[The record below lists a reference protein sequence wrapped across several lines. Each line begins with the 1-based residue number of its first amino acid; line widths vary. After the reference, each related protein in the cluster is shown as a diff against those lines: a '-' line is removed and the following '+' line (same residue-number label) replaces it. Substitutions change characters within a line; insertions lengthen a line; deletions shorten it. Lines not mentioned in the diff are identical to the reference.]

1 MKSSPI
7 SVPIRPLCPT
17 FILDQ
22 HKAGR
27 SAGYFQALVIDVDTS
42 GFTQVTDAL
51 SVHGPQGA
59 EILASIIRAIFE
71 PMTSCVYEYGGF
83 VAHYTGDGFLAAFPE
98 TAGLGSTINRGLA
111 AGWEMRQ
118 TIRSR
123 HTYQTRFGTFTIN
136 ARIGIADGRINWR
149 ILRDASG
156 HRHIYYFDGTPIVD
170 AAKVRQMVG
179 PGELIATS
187 ATAAR
192 FSAAT
197 VTKSLQGGEARI
209 VEDAENLV
217 APFQLSPVPET
228 SDRLVTDFYPD
239 VVATAEGYGQFRW
252 TATLFVHLDRPKQEL
267 DAFVANL
274 FEAHDLFGGFINGIT
289 DGDKGCTALI
299 FWGAPIATEDDVGR
313 AIEFAV
319 HVLEKLGTSV
329 SAGLTYGLS
338 HAGFSGSRR
347 HEVYTCASRHVN
359 LAARLASRAAPGQIL
374 LDSSTRDHALGRFH
388 FEFVGNLE
396 LKGFSDPQPVYA
408 LGARRDVHAQVT
420 TSGDIVERGAQ
431 IKELLD
437 AVQAILQ
444 SGGGGAAVVT
454 GGAGSGKSTLLS
466 VVHQRLKEKN
476 TAQEMS
482 AVVISLIPETV
493 LERPLG
499 PFQRTL
505 EDVFKLS
512 ALRDEEHRR
521 STFLAEFESLCDQT
535 SDSALREEL
544 AFTRSFIAALLNV
557 HWAGSTYAQVGPE
570 LRYRNTFR
578 GIIASLRA
586 LAGRNPL
593 VLIAENVGTFDTA
606 SKEMLDLVSSQSGFP
621 VALLASCRLDDN
633 GNVPDVPFG
642 SASIRAMIRLDSLSP
657 SGVRQIAE
665 RALGSPVSQRLVE
678 YLRDK
683 SAGNPLYLEQLIL
696 TLSSSGGFLYR
707 GKGLNARVELA
718 PDAVAHLPQGLS
730 GILMAR
736 IDRLP
741 GRLKSVIQ
749 VAAVLGDEF
758 GAPLL
763 REMLND
769 DRMIADALEEGQAQQ
784 IWTERSP
791 GHYRFR
797 HAMLRN
803 AIYDMQ
809 LVVVRR
815 NLHRQAAQT
824 LESLSGEGDLD
835 RMEALAYHFEQ
846 GEMPEEAQHYLRKAG
861 DMAHQRLDA
870 PRAIYL
876 YRRLLKYSIELDLQV
891 SISARLGALLALTG
905 DWEEAVQVLEHGLSG
920 ILAAEDPRQE
930 IDMLIVLGDVLR
942 QSGDVARA
950 RERLELAWAI
960 ARRADDQEMV
970 GKSLSMLAGTYKYS
984 GDYYH
989 AQEFYRQSLA
999 VGERL
1004 EDQNLIAISLAGI
1017 ASAHGLLGSYRQ
1029 AIENNRRA
1037 IPILEQLGN
1046 KQELAYPIGNLGI
1059 DLFTVGEYDEALE
1072 VLERALKVSNSIG
1085 DRPGVWFA
1093 NHFIGRVH
1101 HECGK
1106 LGLAIKAY
1114 EQAMRERRVLG
1125 GDAIPYETLPH
1136 FAAAK
1141 ASLGADAEAIDALSA
1156 HLDMLQGG
1164 EADHEHGLTYL
1175 GVAKLLRKRSSLTA
1189 EARSKLDQL
1198 SRRGLGTTG
1207 LVWLRKADQS
1217 ARAGRAMGLGS
1228 RIRVLVE
1235 CASQWIEPGEDQ
1247 RMAIGCLA
1255 AAHQLAS
1262 DYSLAGER
1270 RFVLT
1275 AVRDMGLDIE
1285 ALKRVPALLLPFA
1298 KD

>member
-1 MKSSPI
+1 MISSPI

-27 SAGYFQALVIDVDTS
+27 SSGYFQALAIDVDTS
-42 GFTQVTDAL
+42 GFTRVTDAL
-51 SVHGPQGA
+51 SVHGPPGA
-59 EILASIIRAIFE
+59 EILAGIIRAIFE
-71 PMTSCVYEYGGF
+71 PMTSCVYEHGGF
-83 VAHYTGDGFLAAFPE
+83 VAHYTGDGFLAVFPE
-98 TAGLGSTINRGLA
+98 TAGLGSVINRGLA

-136 ARIGIADGRINWR
+136 ARIGIADGRVNWR
-149 ILRDASG
+149 ILGDSSG
-156 HRHIYYFDGTPIVD
+156 RRHIYYFDGAPVVD
-170 AAKVRQMVG
+170 AARVRQMAG
-179 PGELIATS
+179 PGELIAAS

-197 VTKSLQGGEARI
+197 RTKSVPGGDACI
-209 VEDAENLV
+209 VEDVENLV
-217 APFQLSPVPET
+217 APLALSPVPET
-228 SDRLVTDFYPD
+228 SDPLVTDFYPD

-252 TATLFVHLDRPKQEL
+252 TATLFVHLNRPNEIL
-267 DAFVANL
+267 EEFVTTL
-274 FEAHDLFGGFINGIT
+274 FEAHDLFGGFINGVT

-319 HVLEKLGTSV
+319 HVSEHLGRSV

-347 HEVYTCASRHVN
+347 HEVYTCASRYVN
-359 LAARLASRAAPGQIL
+359 LAARLASTAEPGQIL
-374 LDSSTRDHALGRFH
+374 LDNSTRDHALGRFH
-388 FEFVGNLE
+388 FDFVGDLE

-408 LGARRDVHAQVT
+408 LGGRRDVHAHVT
-420 TSGDIVERGAQ
+420 TSGEIVERSAQ
-431 IKELLD
+431 IKELLG
-437 AVQAILQ
+437 AVRTILQ
-444 SGGGGAAVVT
+444 SGGGGVAVVT

-466 VVHQRLKEKN
+466 VVQQRLKEAN
-476 TAQEMS
+476 TPQEPS
-482 AVVISLIPETV
+482 PVVINLIPETV

-505 EDVFKLS
+505 EEVFKLS
-512 ALRDEEHRR
+512 ALKDEAQRR
-521 STFLAEFESLCDQT
+521 STFLSDFDALCDRT
-535 SDSALREEL
+535 PDMALREEL
-544 AFTRSFIAALLNV
+544 VFTRSFIAALLNV
-557 HWAGSTYAQVGPE
+557 HWADSTYAQVGPE
-570 LRYRNTFR
+570 LRYRNTIR
-578 GIIASLRA
+578 GIIALLRA

-606 SKEMLDLVSSQSGFP
+606 SKEILALIASQSAFA
-621 VALLASCRLDDN
+621 VAVLASCRLDDN
-633 GNVPDVPFG
+633 GNVPKVPFG
-642 SASIRAMIRLDSLSP
+642 SENVRAMIRLESLSAT
-657 SGVRQIAE
+657 GVRRIAE
-665 RALGSPVSQRLVE
+665 RALRAPVSQRLVD

-696 TLSSSGGFLYR
+696 TLGASGGFLHR
-707 GKGLNARVELA
+707 GKGVNARVELA

-758 GAPLL
+758 GARLL
-763 REMLND
+763 RDMLND
-769 DRMIADALEEGQAQQ
+769 DRMVADALEEGQAQQ
-784 IWTERSP
+784 IWVERSP
-791 GHYRFR
+791 GYYRFR

-815 NLHRQAAQT
+815 NLHRQAARA
-824 LESLSGEGDLD
+824 LESLSGEDDLD

-846 GEMPEEAQHYLRKAG
+846 GEMPEEAQHYLRAAA
-861 DMAHQRLDA
+861 DMAYQKLDA

-891 SISARLGALLALTG
+891 SICSRLGALLTLTG
-905 DWEEAVQVLEHGLSG
+905 DWEEAVQVLENGLSA
-920 ILAAEDPRQE
+920 ILATEDPRQE

-960 ARRADDQEMV
+960 ARRANDQEMV

-984 GDYYH
+984 GDYH
-989 AQEFYRQSLA
+989 RAQDFYRQSLA

-1004 EDQNLIAISLAGI
+1004 ADHNLIAISLAGI

-1059 DLFTVGEYDEALE
+1059 DLFTVGEFDEALA

-1106 LGLAIKAY
+1106 LKLAIEAY
-1114 EQAMRERRVLG
+1114 ERAMRERRTLG

-1136 FAAAK
+1136 LAAAK
-1141 ASLGADAEAIDALSA
+1141 ASMGDEADAIAALSE

-1164 EADHEHGLTYL
+1164 ETDHEHGLTYL
-1175 GVAKLLRKRSSLTA
+1175 GVARFLRQRSTLPP
-1189 EARSKLDQL
+1189 EARSKLDEL
-1198 SRRGLGTTG
+1198 ARRGFGPDPLA
-1207 LVWLRKADQS
+1207 WLRKAEQS
-1217 ARAGRAMGLGS
+1217 SRAGRSMGLGA
-1228 RIRVLVE
+1228 RIRVLAE
-1235 CASQWIEPGEDQ
+1235 CAQHRLEQDQ
-1247 RMAIGCLA
+1247 DADRATGCLA
-1255 AAHQLAS
+1255 AAFKLAS
-1262 DYSLAGER
+1262 DFSLAGEG
-1270 RFVLT
+1270 RFIV
-1275 AVRDMGLDIE
+1275 ARARAMGLDAD
-1285 ALKRVPALLLPFA
+1285 ALQRVPPLLLPFA
-1298 KD
+1298 ED

>member
-71 PMTSCVYEYGGF
+71 PMTSCVYEHGGF

-98 TAGLGSTINRGLA
+98 TAGLGSAINRGLA

-123 HTYQTRFGTFTIN
+123 HIYKTRFGTFTIN
-136 ARIGIADGRINWR
+136 ARIGIADGRMNWR
-149 ILRDASG
+149 ILRDGSCR
-156 HRHIYYFDGTPIVD
+156 RHIYYFDGAPIVD
-170 AAKVRQMVG
+170 AAKVRQLAG
-179 PGELIATS
+179 PGELIAAS
-187 ATAAR
+187 ATAER

-197 VTKSLQGGEARI
+197 KTKSVHGGAARI
-209 VEDAENLV
+209 VDDAENLL
-217 APFQLSPVPET
+217 APLPLSPVPET
-228 SDRLVTDFYPD
+228 SDPLVTDFYPD
-239 VVATAEGYGQFRW
+239 TVAIAEGYGQFRW
-252 TATLFVHLDRPKQEL
+252 TATLFVHLDRPKEEL
-267 DAFVANL
+267 EEFVTTL
-274 FEAHDLFGGFINGIT
+274 FEAHDLYGGFINGIT

-319 HVLEKLGTSV
+319 HVLGHLGTSA

-347 HEVYTCASRHVN
+347 HEVYTCASRYVN
-359 LAARLASRAAPGQIL
+359 LAARLASTAEPGQLL
-374 LDSSTRDHALGRFH
+374 LDNSTRDHALGRFH
-388 FEFVGNLE
+388 FDFVGNLE
-396 LKGFSDPQPVYA
+396 LKGFSDPQPVYV
-408 LGARRDVHAQVT
+408 LGERRDIHAQVT
-420 TSGDIVERGAQ
+420 TSGDIVERDEQ
-431 IKELLD
+431 ISELLG
-437 AVQAILQ
+437 AVQAILD

-466 VVHQRLKEKN
+466 VVHQRLKESYASQG
-476 TAQEMS
+476 TS
-482 AVVISLIPETV
+482 AVVINLIPETV

-499 PFQRTL
+499 PFLRTL
-505 EDVFKLS
+505 EEGFRLS
-512 ALRDEEHRR
+512 ALKDEAERR
-521 STFLAEFESLCDQT
+521 SAFLSEFDNLCDQT
-535 SDSALREEL
+535 PDPELREEL
-544 AFTRSFIAALLNV
+544 EFTRSFIAALLNV
-557 HWAGSTYAQVGPE
+557 HWSDSTYAQVGPE
-570 LRYRNTFR
+570 LRSRNTFR
-578 GIIASLRA
+578 GIIALLRA

-593 VLIAENVGTFDTA
+593 MLIAENVGTFDTA
-606 SKEMLDLVSSQSGFP
+606 SKQMLNLISSQSTFP

-633 GNVPDVPFG
+633 GNVPDMPFG
-642 SASIRAMIRLDSLSP
+642 RENLQAMIRLDSLSP

-665 RALGSPVSQRLVE
+665 RALGAPVSQRLVE

-696 TLSSSGGFLYR
+696 TLSSSGGFLHR
-707 GKGLNARVELA
+707 GTGVNARVELA

-758 GAPLL
+758 GARLL
-763 REMLND
+763 RKMLND

-784 IWTERSP
+784 IWVEHAP

-824 LESLSGEGDLD
+824 LEGLSAEDDLD

-846 GEMPEEAQHYLRKAG
+846 GEMPEEAQHYLRAAG
-861 DMAHQRLDA
+861 DMAHQKLDA

-960 ARRADDQEMV
+960 ARRANDQEMV

-984 GDYYH
+984 GNYYR

-1004 EDQNLIAISLAGI
+1004 GDQNLIAISLAGI
-1017 ASAHGLLGSYRQ
+1017 ASAHGLLGTYRQ

-1059 DLFTVGEYDEALE
+1059 DLFTVGEFDEALG
-1072 VLERALKVSNSIG
+1072 VLERALKVSSSIG

-1106 LGLAIKAY
+1106 LDLAIEAY
-1114 EQAMRERRVLG
+1114 ERAMRERRTLG

-1136 FAAAK
+1136 LAAAK
-1141 ASLGADAEAIDALSA
+1141 ASLGDDVAAIATLSE

-1164 EADHEHGLTYL
+1164 ETDHEHGLTYL
-1175 GVAKLLRKRSSLTA
+1175 CVARFLRHRVTLPS

-1198 SRRGLGTTG
+1198 ADRGFGPDPLA
-1207 LVWLRKADQS
+1207 WLREADQS
-1217 ARAGRAMGLGS
+1217 ARAGLSMGLGA
-1228 RIRVLVE
+1228 RIRTLVE
-1235 CASQWIEPGEDQ
+1235 CARHWLERDQ
-1247 RMAIGCLA
+1247 DTDAATGCLA
-1255 AAHQLAS
+1255 AAYKLAS
-1262 DYSLAGER
+1262 DFSLAGER
-1270 RFVLT
+1270 RFIVSSART
-1275 AVRDMGLDIE
+1275 MGLDVE
-1285 ALKRVPALLLPFA
+1285 TLPWASPLLSPFGE
-1298 KD
+1298 D